1 MGKNRIENDYC
12 NKDEKN
18 INEKLLRKKISV
30 LKQKEK

>member
-12 NKDEKN
+12 NKVEKN
-18 INEKLLRKKISV
+18 INEKIVEKKISV